1 MVSPTQ
7 KRVAVD
13 PKTVTMPFRPAALS
27 DQLYRELK
35 RRILHCELPPG
46 SRLIEKALCEELQVS
61 RPSLREALNRLSG
74 ERLVSLKTNCGFSVA
89 PLTEESFHNICE
101 LRRVLESQAA
111 ALAAERATPQDI
123 DDIRAVATVICELDD
138 PDGHR
143 IYCEANRAF
152 HAAIAA
158 SIDNLLLEEA
168 ILSALDKDQ
177 QPIYYG
183 IDLGMCTS
191 PAEVSAEHDA
201 IVNAIAGGD
210 ASRARQLMWQHIGAK
225 EDRIIEAMRA
235 SAGGA
240 LSGG

>member
-1 MVSPTQ
+1 MSF
-7 KRVAVD
+7 K
-13 PKTVTMPFRPAALS
+13 PAALS

-46 SRLIEKALCEELQVS
+46 SRLIEKTLCEELEVS
-61 RPSLREALNRLSG
+61 RASLREALNRLSG

-111 ALAAERATPQDI
+111 ALAAERASDQDI
-123 DDIRAVATVICELDD
+123 EDMRRVATVDMELDD

-152 HAAIAA
+152 HASIAA

-191 PAEVSAEHDA
+191 PAEVSTEHMS
-201 IVNAIAGGD
+201 IVNAIA
-210 ASRARQLMWQHIGAK
+210 SRDTDQSRRLMWSHIGMK
-225 EDRIIEAMRA
+225 EDRILEALR
-235 SAGGA
+235 SGRGVVAGVV
-240 LSGG
+240 

>member
-1 MVSPTQ
+1 MTF
-7 KRVAVD
+7 K
-13 PKTVTMPFRPAALS
+13 PAALS

-46 SRLIEKALCEELQVS
+46 SRLIEKTLCEELEVS
-61 RPSLREALNRLSG
+61 RASLREALNRLSG

-111 ALAAERATPQDI
+111 ALAAERATDQDI
-123 DDIRAVATVICELDD
+123 DDMRRVATVDMELDD

-152 HAAIAA
+152 HASVAA

-191 PAEVSAEHDA
+191 PAEVSTEHLA
-201 IVNAIAGGD
+201 IVNAIAARD
-210 ASRARQLMWQHIGAK
+210 ADQARRLMWSHIGMK
-225 EDRIIEAMRA
+225 EDRILEALR
-235 SAGGA
+235 
-240 LSGG
+240 SGKREVVGVV

>member
-1 MVSPTQ
+1 MS
-7 KRVAVD
+7 
-13 PKTVTMPFRPAALS
+13 FRPATLS

-46 SRLIEKALCEELQVS
+46 SRLIEKSLCEQLQVS
-61 RPSLREALNRLSG
+61 RTSLREALNRLSG

-111 ALAAERATPQDI
+111 ALAATRATPQDI
-123 DDIRAVATVICELDD
+123 EDIRAAATVICELDD

-152 HAAIAA
+152 HAAVAA

-168 ILSALDKDQ
+168 IVSALDKDQ

-191 PAEVSAEHDA
+191 PAEVSAEHNAIVDA
-201 IVNAIAGGD
+201 IAARD
-210 ASRARQLMWQHIGAK
+210 EERARQLMWSHIGAK
-225 EDRIIEAMRA
+225 EDRILEALRA
-235 SAGGA
+235 TAQDA
-240 LSGG
+240 FIA

>member
-1 MVSPTQ
+1 MS
-7 KRVAVD
+7 
-13 PKTVTMPFRPAALS
+13 FRPATLS

-46 SRLIEKALCEELQVS
+46 SRLIEKSLCEQLQVS
-61 RPSLREALNRLSG
+61 RTSLREALNRLSG

-111 ALAAERATPQDI
+111 ALAAKRATPQDI
-123 DDIRAVATVICELDD
+123 EDIRAAATVVCELDD

-143 IYCEANRAF
+143 IYCEVNRAF
-152 HAAIAA
+152 HASVAA
-158 SIDNLLLEEA
+158 AIDNLLLEEA

-191 PAEVSAEHDA
+191 PAEVSAEHNAIVDA
-201 IVNAIAGGD
+201 IEARD
-210 ASRARQLMWQHIGAK
+210 ANLARMLMWDHIGAK
-225 EDRIIEAMRA
+225 EDRILEALRA
-235 SAGGA
+235 SAKAELAGV
-240 LSGG
+240 